1 MSILNPMRRLTSL
14 FLCLLLTSALAQ
26 KQIETENFIVIFEEH
41 LTKFAEQSAFEA
53 ETALAILEPIFGSP
67 SDKIAIVIEDD
78 FDAYNAFASLLP
90 HPNIHLR
97 ALFPTESSV
106 GFGSES
112 DLYLLILHELTHV
125 TQLAYT
131 GSEGGFS
138 FGIVG
143 ENQAYRAPPW
153 FIEGIAVYMESAYTQ
168 GGRVEDA
175 RTTGLLHTRAFED
188 SLPELVEVSL
198 DTFSDWP
205 SGAARYLYGGYF
217 VTYLVDKYGFEAIIG
232 LLKDYNSGLPK
243 AFSVAWQN
251 ANGSSL
257 FDDWDAWKAS
267 IKNTVEQRD
276 WQDESLLTQ
285 TSGSTGSPAFNAVSN
300 QLAWYSAGKIQVA
313 ELIDGELQNQKTIL
327 EGTVPNSLSWLN
339 NRSLIYNRSYRQ
351 PNNSYYELFRLDIET
366 GIEEKL
372 SQNARAKLVATHNNC
387 IYYVQDQASIG
398 STVLE
403 WCDGE
408 EQVIIQLENNEH
420 IVGLDI
426 SLEGQL
432 ALSIWRTG
440 FVDIAYLNQ
449 GTLEYLTTDGFQ
461 DLDPIWFDEETI
473 VFSSDRTGVF
483 NLFELNITQAK
494 LTQLSNVLGGAFEA
508 VIVNNTIVY
517 SAMGPTGY
525 NLALLD
531 PLEIST
537 ELKLELLPTATI
549 YPDFEVTAYNPLAS
563 LAPYGWY
570 PSYFDYDLSPLSAG
584 VGISVVGQDHSNTHS
599 YAFNLAYDTA
609 LTGKLA
615 GTIANIQYG
624 FQDNA
629 DPARIVQHPFG
640 VQFQLGLWKHFP
652 HLQNATE
659 TALGFRTQL
668 RLTQTFDKWSFY
680 SLTRLGIVQLN
691 SQADWHLE
699 GLTSIIFSKRGTDS
713 WDYVTKGSRLTLTG
727 LWTPSPSGPS
737 AGAWLNLSHYEP
749 LRSFGLNFPGTSEF
763 TVRAGYRQAA
773 PIPLSLEPYSAV
785 GTLGYRYSQ
794 PINYRLYDGYLALER
809 ISFEP
814 RLRAWYDG
822 EFFVGSD
829 LGINADILLLYELP
843 LSAGFTVGYGE
854 AFWYR
859 FGLRLNPD

>member
-1 MSILNPMRRLTSL
+1 
-14 FLCLLLTSALAQ
+14 LLLTTAIAQ

-41 LTKFAEQSAFEA
+41 LTEFAEQSAHEA

-67 SDKIAIVIEDD
+67 SQKIANVIEDE

-90 HPNIHLR
+90 HPNVHLR

-138 FGIVG
+138 LGIVG
-143 ENQAYRAPPW
+143 ENQAFRAPPW
-153 FIEGIAVYMESAYTQ
+153 FIEGIAVYIESAYTQ

-175 RTTGLLHTRAFED
+175 RTTGLLHTRALED

-198 DTFSDWP
+198 DSFSDWP
-205 SGAARYLYGGYF
+205 SGAARYLYGGHF
-217 VTYLVDKYGFEAIIG
+217 INYLVEKYGFEAIVA
-232 LLKDYNSGLPK
+232 LLKSYNSGLPK
-243 AFSVAWQN
+243 AFSVAWQD
-251 ANGSSL
+251 ANSSSL
-257 FDDWDAWKAS
+257 FDEWDAWKAS
-267 IKNTVEQRD
+267 IKETVEQRD
-276 WQDESLLTQ
+276 WQDENLVTQ
-285 TSGSTGSPAFNAVSN
+285 TGGRTGTAAFNATTN
-300 QLAWYSAGKIQVA
+300 QLVWYGAGKIQLA
-313 ELIDGELQNQKTIL
+313 ELIDGELQNQTTII
-327 EGTVPNSLSWLN
+327 EGTVPNSLAWLN
-339 NRSLIYNRSYRQ
+339 DSTLIYNRSYRQ
-351 PNNSYYELFRLDIET
+351 PNNSYYELFSLDIET

-387 IYYVQDQASIG
+387 IYYVTDQASIG
-398 STVLE
+398 STLVE
-403 WCDGE
+403 WCEGE
-408 EQVIIQLENNEH
+408 EQTIIELENNHH
-420 IVGLDI
+420 IVAIDVSPKGK
-426 SLEGQL
+426 L

-449 GTLEYLTTDGFQ
+449 GTLEYLTTDAFQ
-461 DLDPIWFDEETI
+461 DIDPIWFDEETL

-483 NLFELNITQAK
+483 NLFEINIAQAQ
-494 LTQLSNVLGGAFEA
+494 LTQLSNVLGGAFDA
-508 VIVNNTIVY
+508 VTVNDAIVY
-517 SAMGPTGY
+517 TAMGPTGY

-531 PLEIST
+531 PLATDT
-537 ELKLELLPTATI
+537 ELKLEPLPTASQ
-549 YPDFEVTAYNPLAS
+549 YADLEVTAYNPFAS
-563 LAPYGWY
+563 LTPYGWY

-584 VGISVVGQDHSNTHS
+584 LGISIVGQDHSNTHS
-599 YAFNLAYDTA
+599 YAFNIAYDTA
-609 LTGKLA
+609 LSGPLA
-615 GTIANIQYG
+615 GTTANIEYG

-680 SLTRLGIVQLN
+680 SLTRLGLVQLN
-691 SQADWHLE
+691 TLPDWHLE
-699 GLTSIIFSKRGTDS
+699 GLASVILSKRGTDS
-713 WDYVTKGSRLTLTG
+713 WDYVTTGTRLTLTG
-727 LWTPSPSGPS
+727 LWTPSPTGPS
-737 AGAWLNLSHYEP
+737 AGVWTNVSHYEA
-749 LRSFGLNFPGTSEF
+749 LRNFGLNFPGTSEF
-763 TVRAGYRQAA
+763 SIRAGYRQAP
-773 PIPLSLEPYSAV
+773 PIPLSLEPYAAV

-794 PINYRLYDGYLALER
+794 PINYRIYDGYLALER

-822 EFFVGSD
+822 EFLVGSD
-829 LGINADILLLYELP
+829 LGVHADMLMLYELP
-843 LSAGFTVGYGE
+843 ISAGFSVGYSE

-859 FGLRLNPD
+859 FGLRLTLD